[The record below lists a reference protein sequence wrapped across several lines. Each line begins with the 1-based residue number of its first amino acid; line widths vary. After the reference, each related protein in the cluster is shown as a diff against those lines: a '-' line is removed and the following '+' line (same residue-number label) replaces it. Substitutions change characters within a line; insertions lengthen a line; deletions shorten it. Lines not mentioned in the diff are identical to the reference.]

1 MISKQDEVIIR
12 GLVGAATESICA
24 AILLTSEEVK
34 DTIHARMLAEDIV
47 TKTFNAWHTHG

>member
-24 AILLTSEEVK
+24 AILLTSVK

>member
-34 DTIHARMLAEDIV
+34 DTINARMLAEDIV